1 MNSGSIDDEASM
13 RRLTSP
19 VAWSAAAIILAV
31 MGTSI
36 VLLRPHPSPPAPIRI
51 TVETPEGGSL
61 PLFGRPAV
69 SPDGQ
74 SVLFAVALADD
85 RRTVWYLH
93 NIATET
99 NTKLNESEGIS
110 GMFWSYDGRAA
121 LLNRSGSLWRMD
133 LPSGTRQ
140 RLPVAGAY
148 SSWQKEG
155 IVTGGQRGIRWI
167 SIDGATERWI
177 KKRDD
182 DNGIVYS
189 YPSLIPGG
197 KWLIYNAESSRD
209 DSKPV
214 SVRIASLDG
223 KVDREIRLAE
233 HPTVYAQPG
242 YLLSLRGDTLTAQA
256 IDPEKGVLLSDMMP
270 VAGPVGSSDREADRL
285 GAFSSSGNGVLVY
298 RNAGLPGGAQ
308 TANGFTVI
316 QNWPSL
322 LTK

>member
-1 MNSGSIDDEASM
+1 M

-19 VAWSAAAIILAV
+19 VIWSAAAVILAG
-31 MGTSI
+31 MGVSI
-36 VLLRPHPSPPAPIRI
+36 ALLTPNATLPAPTRF
-51 TVETPEGGSL
+51 TVETPEDGSL
-61 PLFGRPAV
+61 PLFGRPSV
-69 SPDGQ
+69 SPDGL
-74 SVLFAVALADD
+74 SVLFAVGLADS
-85 RRTVWYLH
+85 RKTVWYLH
-93 NIATET
+93 TLATKK
-99 NTKLNESEGIS
+99 NLILNETENIS
-110 GMFWSYDGRAA
+110 GMFWSYDSRAA

-133 LPSGTRQ
+133 LPSGTRE
-140 RLPVAGAY
+140 RLPSAGAY

-167 SIDGATERWI
+167 TLDGTGERWI

-182 DNGIVYS
+182 DKGIVYS

-209 DSKPV
+209 DSKFV

-223 KVDREIRLAE
+223 KVDREIRSAE
-233 HPTVYAQPG
+233 RPTIYAEPG

-256 IDPEKGVLLSDMMP
+256 IDPQSGVLIGNLMP
-270 VAGPVGSSDREADRL
+270 VAGPVGSSDRESDRL
-285 GAFSSSGNGVLVY
+285 GGFSASNNGVLVY
-298 RNAGLPGGAQ
+298 RNAGVSGNAQ
-308 TANGFTVI
+308 SANSFSVI

>member
-1 MNSGSIDDEASM
+1 M
-13 RRLTSP
+13 RRLTRA
-19 VAWSAAAIILAV
+19 VVWSAVAITLAA
-31 MGTSI
+31 MGVSI
-36 VLLRPHPSPPAPIRI
+36 ALLKPQTSPPAPIRF
-51 TVETPEGGSL
+51 TVETPEDGSL
-61 PLFGRPAV
+61 PLFGRPSV
-69 SPDGQ
+69 SPDGK
-74 SVLFAVALADD
+74 SVLFAVGLADS

-93 NIATET
+93 TLATKT
-99 NTKLNESEGIS
+99 NVILSESENIS
-110 GMFWSYDGRAA
+110 GMFWSYDSRAA
-121 LLNRSGSLWRMD
+121 LLNRSGALWRMD

-140 RLPVAGAY
+140 RLPVPGAY

-167 SIDGATERWI
+167 TVDGAEERWI

-223 KVDREIRLAE
+223 KIDREIRIAE
-233 HPTVYAQPG
+233 RPTIYAEPG

-256 IDPEKGVLLSDMMP
+256 VDAQNGVLTGELIP
-270 VAGPVGSSDREADRL
+270 IAGPVGSSDRESDRL
-285 GAFSSSGNGVLVY
+285 GGFSASSNGVLVY
-298 RNAGLPGGAQ
+298 RTAGAPGGAQ
-308 TANGFTVI
+308 TANSFSVI
-316 QNWPSL
+316 EHWPSL
-322 LTK
+322 LSK